1 MRYLATSLLV
11 ALAALTGCQSA
22 MDSDLALPKCVE
34 NCTVVVIYK
43 DTEALFERGGQ
54 APSTTLAPTLRPSP
68 IPGL

>member
-1 MRYLATSLLV
+1 MRYLAASLLIT
-11 ALAALTGCQSA
+11 LALTGCQSA
-22 MDSDLALPKCVE
+22 MDSKLVLPKCE
-34 NCTVVVIYK
+34 TNCTVVVIYK